1 MVNINICDKLNVTLS
16 RKSDHKLLPL
26 LACCIIKHYNIAK
39 DLPHLFNQFT
49 PNEERDIAIIHSQ
62 INIFYLVIIKF
73 VNSHFIFPQLL
84 LNLPRIKP
92 E

>member
-1 MVNINICDKLNVTLS
+1 MCNELNVTVS
-16 RKSDHKLLPL
+16 RRSNHKLLPF

-49 PNEERDIAIIHSQ
+49 PDEKKDIAIIRSQ
-62 INIFYLVIIKF
+62 INIFFSVIIKF
-73 VNSHFIFPQLL
+73 VNFQSIFRQLL
-84 LNLPRIKP
+84 LNLPIIKP